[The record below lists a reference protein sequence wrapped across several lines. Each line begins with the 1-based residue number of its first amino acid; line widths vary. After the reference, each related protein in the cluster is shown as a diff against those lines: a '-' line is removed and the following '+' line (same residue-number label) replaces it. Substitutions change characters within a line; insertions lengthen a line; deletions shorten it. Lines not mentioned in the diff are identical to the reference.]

1 MFTPNYPGAVLSGR
15 AESSHPHIRRPSVP
29 DPNCNKG
36 TLLLTFISLMTWL
49 PNQSFPVISLT
60 KHNLTLESQYC
71 ASISHLAGLIVHSS
85 ELSEFSQSPVE
96 VIIELLNCFDSLLS
110 ARNVGIWAFRLA
122 KYLPRIYILSSA
134 TLNCLYVWFKYH
146 KTDDQKDGSPL
157 TQSFQ
162 NLFVKAYTVK
172 L

>member
-1 MFTPNYPGAVLSGR
+1 MLLFDWVQGSILRPYERGAFNNWRGTGQWSWVWMFTKLSEFVLGANLSGR

-29 DPNCNKG
+29 DLNWNEG
-36 TLLLTFISLMTWL
+36 TLLLTFIHLMTWL

-110 ARNVGIWAFRLA
+110 ARN
-122 KYLPRIYILSSA
+122 LSI
-134 TLNCLYVWFKYH
+134 
-146 KTDDQKDGSPL
+146 
-157 TQSFQ
+157 
-162 NLFVKAYTVK
+162 
-172 L
+172 